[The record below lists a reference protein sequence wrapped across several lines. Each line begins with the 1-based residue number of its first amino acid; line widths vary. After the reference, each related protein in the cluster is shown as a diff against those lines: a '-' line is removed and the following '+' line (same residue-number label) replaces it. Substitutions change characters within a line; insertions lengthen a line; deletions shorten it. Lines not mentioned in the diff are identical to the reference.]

1 MSKID
6 SKLQEKIKKLREL
19 IDYHNYRYFVL
30 DQPEISDAEYD
41 RLMKELIEIEEQYPE
56 LIIPDSP
63 SQRIG
68 AVLASQLQPVHH
80 RSKMMSLT
88 DAFSFEELENFFDRI
103 KKLLDEEKIEVVCE
117 LKIDGSAVAL
127 TYKNGIYVRGA
138 TRGDGETGE
147 DVTANIKTLR
157 SLPLRLNI
165 KDLPEEIEVRGEVY
179 LPEDKFIE
187 LNKEREESGLPVFAN
202 PRNAAAGSL
211 RQLDPKITASRPLDI
226 FIYGVG
232 YVSGTEF
239 ETQWEGLQFLKKAGF
254 KVNSHIKLV
263 KSFEEV
269 IDYCNEWNEKRDKLS
284 YEIDGVVIKV
294 NSIEKQNQLG
304 ATSKSPRW
312 AIAYKFAAKQEI
324 TKIESIVVQV
334 GRTGALTPVAN
345 LVPVGIGGT
354 TVSRATLHNEDEI
367 ERKDIRIGDTVIVQR
382 AGDVIPEVVSV
393 IKDKRTGGEKKFKM
407 PATCPVCG
415 ADVYRPESE
424 AVSRCTGIACPA
436 QLRNHLL
443 HYASRGAMDIDG
455 FGQAVVDA
463 LMELK
468 LISDVADLYYLTKE
482 DLLKVPH
489 FKDKA
494 AENLLGAIEKTKNR
508 PLAKLLF
515 GLGVRHVGA
524 HVATLLA
531 KHFSSIDK
539 LREATYDDLISIYEI
554 GPKVAESILFFFK
567 QKKNLKVLEKL
578 KTAGIE
584 LEETGSVLIPQKLK
598 GLTFVLTGTLS
609 SFTREEIKDK
619 IEQAGGHVGSSV
631 SSKTDYVVAGEDPGS
646 KYNKA
651 KKLGIKILNEDEFKE
666 ILEG

>member
-1 MSKID
+1 MD
-6 SKLQEKIKKLREL
+6 SKLEEKVKKLREL
-19 IDYHNYRYFVL
+19 INYHNYRYYVL

-41 RLMKELIEIEEQYPE
+41 RLMRELIKLEEQYPE
-56 LIIPDSP
+56 LITPDSP
-63 SQRIG
+63 TQRIG
-68 AVLASQLQPVHH
+68 VTPAEQFQPISH
-80 RSKMMSLT
+80 RSKMMSLA
-88 DAFSFEELENFFDRI
+88 DAFSFEELGDFFDRI
-103 KKLLDEEKIEVVCE
+103 KRLLDEEEIEVVCE

-127 TYKNGIYVRGA
+127 TYENGIYVRGA

-165 KDLPEEIEVRGEVY
+165 KDFPEEIEVRGEVY

-187 LNKEREESGLPVFAN
+187 LNKEREESGLPAFAN

-211 RQLDPKITASRPLDI
+211 RQLDPKITASRPLNI
-226 FIYGVG
+226 FVYGVG
-232 YVSGTEF
+232 YISGTEF
-239 ETQWEGLQFLKKAGF
+239 KTHWEGLQFLKKAGF
-254 KVNSHIKLV
+254 KVNPYTKLV
-263 KSFEEV
+263 DSFEEV
-269 IDYCNEWNEKRDKLS
+269 IDYCNEWNKKRDTLP
-284 YEIDGVVIKV
+284 YEIDGVVVKV

-304 ATSKSPRW
+304 STSKSPRW
-312 AIAYKFAAKQEI
+312 AIAYKFAAKQET

-345 LVPVGIGGT
+345 LVPVRIGGT

-393 IKDKRTGGEKKFKM
+393 IKDKRMGKEKKFEM
-407 PATCPVCG
+407 PTRCPVCG
-415 ADVYRPESE
+415 ADVYRPEDE

-443 HYASRGAMDIDG
+443 AFASRGAMDIDG
-455 FGQAVVDA
+455 LGRAVVDA
-463 LMELK
+463 LMDLK
-468 LISDVADLYYLTKE
+468 LVSDVADLYYLTKE

-494 AENLLGAIEKTKNR
+494 AENLLDAIGKTKNR

-515 GLGVRHVGA
+515 GLGIRHVGA
-524 HVATLLA
+524 HVASLLA

-539 LREATYDDLISIYEI
+539 LHKATYDDLISIYEI

-578 KTAGIE
+578 KTAGVRM
-584 LEETGSVLIPQKLK
+584 EETGKTAISQKFAGLI
-598 GLTFVLTGTLS
+598 FVLTGTLS

-619 IEQAGGHVGSSV
+619 IEQAGGHVSSSI
-631 SSKTDYVVAGEDPGS
+631 SSKTNYVLAGEYPGS

-651 KKLGIKILNEDEFKE
+651 KKLGVRILNEDEFKRM
-666 ILEG
+666 IEG